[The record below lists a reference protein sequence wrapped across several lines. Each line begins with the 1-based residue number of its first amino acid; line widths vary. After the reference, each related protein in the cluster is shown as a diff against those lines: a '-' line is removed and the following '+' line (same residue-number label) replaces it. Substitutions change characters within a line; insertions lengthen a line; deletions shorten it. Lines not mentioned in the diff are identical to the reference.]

1 MRNKVNSKRSKRKR
15 ALLAHRETD
24 LARHDPD
31 GYRGGDWFVGGR
43 QGGGDTGYADKGY
56 QIIVSLRLELQVL
69 RGAHFE
75 KRGRTYLT
83 ELIRCYRSLTDM
95 PQVS

>member
-1 MRNKVNSKRSKRKR
+1 M
-15 ALLAHRETD
+15 A
-24 LARHDPD
+24 
-31 GYRGGDWFVGGR
+31 G
-43 QGGGDTGYADKGY
+43 DKGEEILDT
-56 QIIVSLRLELQVL
+56 QIKDIRLLSRLRLELQVL